1 MRIVYSTLLSMLV
14 AATGWASTPVKTGPT
29 KMGNVTQLQAGT
41 DGMMHAPARVTADEL
56 LADPEGTVFSG
67 QYITDQITH
76 QGFQNSDQGR
86 PDGSAKYYQ
95 YYSGCE
101 KTITGVRVVGLFNYW
116 DPEDYDW
123 YHCEDRPGIGE
134 NNEMTNPITFEVSFY
149 RVGLDGMP
157 GECVYKK
164 NFDLIGRYVGIEYG
178 MEGNRSPL
186 YEFIADLDEEVKL
199 ETGFMSFS
207 AADMGDSPS
216 CWFSLF
222 TADSSTGFGLID
234 NANYGWL
241 AATAPCIFSLLG
253 PGDIAAEKALKVE
266 RLLAPSDAANGSH
279 ESVVV
284 AIQNVGSR
292 PISDIALTLSADG
305 QEYTEC
311 PGITLAPMEQHT
323 YTFANRVDRSAEG
336 EHVLTVT
343 NTTPGDE
350 HISIDAVQAVTET
363 YPAGEA
369 CASERIYDFDE
380 EAYLSRIAFGSI
392 DNESA
397 NDKYSDFT
405 SMSTDIQ
412 PGETLTFTYET
423 PAEEGIVGV
432 WIDWNDDGNFDGTGE
447 LVGYTQGD
455 PLEISIPEGVS
466 VKAGAHR
473 LRVVMDTWDAPV
485 ACGEYYVGETE
496 DYTINVVR
504 PDGAPGMDVDLA
516 EIAGTTTFNTTEL
529 GLTVANVG
537 DSQLDGTVKVK
548 YNLPNI
554 YEGRTI
560 SAAPR
565 NVKAI
570 SKKVASKVSDPST
583 DGIAVVLGYDGG
595 HNEAV
600 GVGNSPWAIFGQYYT
615 EQMMAAIKGMTIG
628 SMDVY
633 IEEIPVRASMQVY
646 VHGDNGTE
654 LVAEQ
659 EFTPQPSS
667 WNRVEFDSP
676 YVIDGRAVT
685 YGVYI
690 EGMEENHYYI
700 GIDATAAIPGRGDL
714 CNIGGDTWWSMA
726 DLGIPHNFCVR
737 ANVYGEATPA
747 ISWLTLDKDALS
759 IAAGGR
765 ESVGVTLDGSG
776 LMQGVYE
783 ASIEIA
789 SNDPLQ
795 PVVKVP
801 VYMTNGMGTGIS
813 PVGLDAARARMEGDC
828 LVVESAD
835 NILTV
840 GVAAIDGR
848 TVASSPKAG
857 CRHSLD
863 LSGVSKGVYV
873 AVVTFADGHRESF
886 KFVRF

>member
-29 KMGNVTQLQAGT
+29 KMGNVTQLHGAAGT
-41 DGMMHAPARVTADEL
+41 LMRSPAHVTAGEL
-56 LADPEGTVFSG
+56 LADPEGTVYSG
-67 QYITDQITH
+67 QYIEDQVGYS
-76 QGFQNSDQGR
+76 GFQNSDQGR
-86 PDGSAKYYQ
+86 PDGSMKFMQ

-101 KTITGVRVVGLFNYW
+101 KTITGVRVVGLFNYF
-116 DPEDYDW
+116 DQEDYDW
-123 YHCEDRPGIGE
+123 YHCEDRPGINE
-134 NNEMTNPITFEVSFY
+134 NYEMTNPVTFEVSFY
-149 RVGLDGMP
+149 KADIDGMP
-157 GECVYKK
+157 GECIYKK
-164 NFDLIGRYVGIEYG
+164 NFELTGRYVGIEYG
-178 MEGNRSPL
+178 MEGNMSPL
-186 YEFIADLDEEVKL
+186 MEFMVDLGEEIRL

-207 AADMGDSPS
+207 AADMGDAPS

-222 TADSSTGFGLID
+222 TADSSAGYALID
-234 NANYGWL
+234 SEAYGL
-241 AATAPCIFSLLG
+241 MYASMSCIYSLLG
-253 PGDIAAEKALKVE
+253 PGDVAAEKALKLE
-266 RLLAPSDAANGSH
+266 RFLSPTSSANGTH

-284 AIQNVGSR
+284 AIQNVGSA
-292 PISDIALTLSADG
+292 PLSDIALTLDFDG
-305 QEYTEC
+305 EQTTEY
-311 PGITLAPMEQHT
+311 PGLTLAPMEKHS
-323 YTFANRVDRSAEG
+323 YTFARRVDRSAEG

-343 NTTPGDE
+343 NATPGDE
-350 HISIDAVQAVTET
+350 GISIEAIMTVSET
-363 YPAGEA
+363 MPAGEA
-369 CASERIYDFDE
+369 CSSGPIYDFDG
-380 EAYLSRIAFGSI
+380 EAYLSRVTFGSI
-392 DNESA
+392 DNETP

-412 PGETLTFTYET
+412 PGKTLTFTYES
-423 PAEEGIVGV
+423 PVEGGAVGV
-432 WIDWNDDGNFDGTGE
+432 WIDWNGDGLFDGTGE
-447 LVGYTQGD
+447 LVDLTQGK
-455 PLEISIPEGVS
+455 PLEISIPEGIS
-466 VKAGAHR
+466 VKAGAHI
-473 LRVVMDTWDAPV
+473 LRVVLNAWDYPS
-485 ACGEYYVGETE
+485 ACGEYYCGETE
-496 DYTINVVR
+496 DYTLNVVR
-504 PDGAPGMDVDLA
+504 PDGAPAVDLDLA
-516 EIAGTTTFNTTEL
+516 EIDGTTTFDVAQL
-529 GLTVANVG
+529 GLTVANGG

-548 YNLPNI
+548 YTLPSI
-554 YEGRTI
+554 YEGRTLA
-560 SAAPR
+560 AAPK
-565 NVKAI
+565 NVRAI
-570 SKKVASKVSDPST
+570 SKKAPRRASEPST
-583 DGIAVVLGYDGG
+583 DGIAMVLGYDGG
-595 HNEAV
+595 HNVSV
-600 GVGNSPWAIFGQYYT
+600 GVGNSPWAIFGQYYP
-615 EQMMAAIKGMTIG
+615 EQMMAAVKGMTIG

-633 IEEIPVRASMQVY
+633 IEEIPVRATMQVY

-667 WNRVEFDSP
+667 WNRVEFDTP

-690 EGMEENHYYI
+690 EGMEEQHYYI

-714 CNIGGDTWWSMA
+714 CNIGGDIWWSMA

-737 ANVYGEATPA
+737 ANVYGDATPA
-747 ISWLTLDKDALS
+747 ISWLTLDKAALS
-759 IAAGGR
+759 IAAGGQ

-813 PVGLDAARARMEGDC
+813 PVGLDVAGARMEGDR

-835 NILTV
+835 NILSV

-857 CRHSLD
+857 CRHSID